1 MYVLYITYLQVN
13 SQVLVSFQVNNYVV
27 YDGFF
32 SSTNPHKG
40 GGSSGVRRA
49 RIYMGKLQYV
59 DA

>member
-1 MYVLYITYLQVN
+1 M
-13 SQVLVSFQVNNYVV
+13 NNYVV